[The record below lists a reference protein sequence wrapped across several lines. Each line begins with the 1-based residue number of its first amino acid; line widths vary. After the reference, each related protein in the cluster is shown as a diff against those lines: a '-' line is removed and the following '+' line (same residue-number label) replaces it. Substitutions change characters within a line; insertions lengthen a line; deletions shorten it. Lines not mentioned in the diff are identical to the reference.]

1 MEFPPSWLVLLEED
15 FETAQPRVEGPATME
30 LLAKVRHTG
39 RMLNS
44 FRIALGGEARLKVD
58 VDLGAMIP
66 KEIFR
71 GWRFR
76 TQYWPRDIRIRT
88 NMSSSAWYN
97 LADTLA
103 SKEGTVIDDNGA
115 EIPGREVLRLMGDP
129 AEEPTSAA
137 FRWAV
142 AVGED
147 NLMKLQMQSQPG
159 SAVLVA
165 GKPTLRQ

>member
-1 MEFPPSWLVLLEED
+1 VQLEEE
-15 FETAQPRVEGPATME
+15 FETAQPRVECSTTME
-30 LLAKVRHTG
+30 LLAQVRHTG
-39 RMLNS
+39 RMLNN

-58 VDLGAMIP
+58 VDLGAMVP
-66 KEIFR
+66 REVFR

-76 TQYWPRDIRIRT
+76 TQYWPQDICIRT
-88 NMSSSAWYN
+88 NISSSVWFD

-103 SKEGTVIDDNGA
+103 SKEGNVLDDNGA
-115 EIPGREVLRLMGDP
+115 EIPEREVLRLMDDLVEDP
-129 AEEPTSAA
+129 MNAA
-137 FRWAV
+137 FHWAI

-147 NLMKLQMQSQPG
+147 NLMKLQLQSLPG